1 MNPEAFRTRLRAGF
15 GFKISSRKKT
25 MVILLMLICLISPFG
40 QSSQTMAPNEI
51 GVNLF
56 QEPYTQIQDLQP
68 VIKNK
73 VAPRIGFKPLQERYT
88 RIQDIQPVIKNSGNH
103 SIFLSSR
110 NSKARLR
117 RLNEATGELEDCG
130 GWAATCGSA
139 LNDPPIEIKPGKEL
153 SVEISGAMP
162 QDGQPCFQKLT
173 TFING
178 RRNGTDT
185 SKNSQ
190 KLPEPASTTSKKWK
204 YKLVIVLYVGTLLSD
219 ANIVESDWFQFGDE

>member
-1 MNPEAFRTRLRAGF
+1 
-15 GFKISSRKKT
+15 
-25 MVILLMLICLISPFG
+25 MVTLLMLICLISPFG
-40 QSSQTMAPNEI
+40 QSPQKFTPNEI
-51 GVNLF
+51 GVSLF

-103 SIFLSSR
+103 SIFLRSR
-110 NSKARLR
+110 YSKARLR
-117 RLNEATGELEDCG
+117 RFNEATGELEDCG
-130 GWAATCGSA
+130 EREVATCGNAA
-139 LNDPPIEIKPGKEL
+139 LNDPPIEIKPGEEL
-153 SVEISGAMP
+153 SVEISGAVP